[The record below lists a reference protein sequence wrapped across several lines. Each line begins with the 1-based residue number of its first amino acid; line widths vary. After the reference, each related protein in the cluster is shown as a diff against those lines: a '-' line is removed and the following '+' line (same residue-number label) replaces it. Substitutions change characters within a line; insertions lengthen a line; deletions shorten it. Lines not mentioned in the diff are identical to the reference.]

1 MGGLGQGLVEV
12 DDSDRLVIVIFSY
25 SDRRLAG
32 NSDQSEWSVTVV
44 YGLSYKWEDMR
55 NLLYVYNCL

>member
-32 NSDQSEWSVTVV
+32 NSDQSEWSVAVV
-44 YGLSYKWEDMR
+44 HG
-55 NLLYVYNCL
+55 